1 MTGFGRQH
9 LVVLACLLV
18 TGVFALDLTVPE
30 DADISL
36 LYVVVLLIGL
46 WTPGARDV
54 LYVAGF
60 ATLLSG
66 VEYLASPAEHHWT
79 VNVSNHVLQVVVVWI
94 TAIGVNLHRRT
105 LLGRERA
112 EQQVRAADVRLRE
125 QAALAQIGK
134 MAAVVAHEVRNP
146 LAGIRGAV
154 QMIARRLAADAP
166 EQRIAK
172 EVVTRIDTLNEIV
185 QDLLMFARPHQPAPV
200 RTALYPLVQ
209 TTVALMRD
217 DPAVAEVAVE
227 ITADG
232 AMVVVDPELMKLA
245 LHNLLVNSAQ
255 AMEGRGR
262 IAIVARATDRL
273 CEIRIAD
280 EGPGISAAVRQHL
293 FEPFFTTKHRGT
305 GLGLATSRRL
315 LEAHGGTL
323 ELICPP
329 GGGTTAIL
337 RIPQPAATAA

>member
-1 MTGFGRQH
+1 MTRFGRRH
-9 LVVLACLLV
+9 LVVIACLLV
-18 TGVFALDLTVPE
+18 TGVFALDLIVP
-30 DADISL
+30 DDTDVSL

-54 LYVAGF
+54 LYIAGL
-60 ATLLSG
+60 ATLLSV
-66 VEYLASPAEHHWT
+66 VEYRASPAEHPWT
-79 VNVSNHVLQVVVVWI
+79 VNVSNHVLQFVVVWI
-94 TAIGVNLHRRT
+94 TAFGVNLHRRT

-112 EQQVRAADVRLRE
+112 EQQARAAEGRLRD

-154 QMIARRLAADAP
+154 QMIARRLGPEAP
-166 EQRIAK
+166 EQRIAR
-172 EVVTRIDTLNEIV
+172 EIVTRIDTLNEIL

-200 RTALYPLVQ
+200 RTALHPLVQ

-217 DPAVAEVAVE
+217 DPAVAGVVVE
-227 ITADG
+227 ITADE

-245 LHNLLVNSAQ
+245 LHNILVNSAQ

-262 IAIVARATDRL
+262 ITVIARAAGRL

-280 EGPGISAAVRQHL
+280 EGPGISAAVRAHL

-305 GLGLATSRRL
+305 GLGLATARRL

-329 GGGTTAIL
+329 EGGTTAIL